1 MLCLFGAVG
10 SSAPAAAADAD
21 DVSVAAGSRLR
32 DLLDLLEDP
41 DPAHAQAY
49 VNTAFAA
56 GGTAMAP
63 GEALAALA
71 ELRYRT
77 GGIES
82 AAVESAGAEATA
94 SGRARLTE
102 EWTALRVRVEP
113 RRPHRV
119 VHFGP
124 ARPPA
129 APPTHVRPRPEH
141 AQLASEVARYVS
153 RLAEADAFSGVVLLA
168 RGDRPLLL
176 RAWGQAEKGFGVA
189 NRTDTRFN
197 LGSITKTFTAV
208 SILQLAERGVLS
220 LDDPLARFLPE
231 VPDAAS
237 SKKITI
243 RQLLTHTAGLGDH
256 VNAMARDPFRTRY
269 RTVGRMLELV
279 RGTTPLFEPGTQWR
293 YSNSGY
299 LVLGN
304 VIEKASGRDYYDYV
318 RDNVF
323 APVGMNRTGYY
334 ELDRPNADLAAGYQ
348 VEFSGGRPQWR
359 NNQFD
364 LFVRGGPEGGA
375 YSTAEDLFHFA
386 RALRGHKLLGPEL
399 TAAAMTARPELHSPG
414 YGYGFEVEEEG
425 RVVGHGGSFVGAQ
438 TKLDLFA
445 DGDYT
450 AVVLSNYGGAA
461 RPVVAKI
468 RRLLPAGD
476 DSRDA
481 PAAPK

>member
-1 MLCLFGAVG
+1 
-10 SSAPAAAADAD
+10 
-21 DVSVAAGSRLR
+21 
-32 DLLDLLEDP
+32 
-41 DPAHAQAY
+41 
-49 VNTAFAA
+49 
-56 GGTAMAP
+56 
-63 GEALAALA
+63 
-71 ELRYRT
+71 
-77 GGIES
+77 
-82 AAVESAGAEATA
+82 
-94 SGRARLTE
+94 
-102 EWTALRVRVEP
+102 
-113 RRPHRV
+113 
-119 VHFGP
+119 
-124 ARPPA
+124 
-129 APPTHVRPRPEH
+129 
-141 AQLASEVARYVS
+141 
-153 RLAEADAFSGVVLLA
+153 
-168 RGDRPLLL
+168 
-176 RAWGQAEKGFGVA
+176 
-189 NRTDTRFN
+189 
-197 LGSITKTFTAV
+197 
-208 SILQLAERGVLS
+208 
-220 LDDPLARFLPE
+220 
-231 VPDAAS
+231 
-237 SKKITI
+237 
-243 RQLLTHTAGLGDH
+243 
-256 VNAMARDPFRTRY
+256 
-269 RTVGRMLELV
+269 
-279 RGTTPLFEPGTQWR
+279 
-293 YSNSGY
+293 
-299 LVLGN
+299 
-304 VIEKASGRDYYDYV
+304 
-318 RDNVF
+318 
-323 APVGMNRTGYY
+323 MNRTGYY